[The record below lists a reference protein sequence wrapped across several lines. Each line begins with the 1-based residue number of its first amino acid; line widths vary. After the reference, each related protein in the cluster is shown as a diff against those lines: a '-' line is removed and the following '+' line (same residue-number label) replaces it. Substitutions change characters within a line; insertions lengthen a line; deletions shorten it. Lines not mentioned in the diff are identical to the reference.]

1 MSTFHNMHNNCAF
14 EINDTQSFLNKEIY
28 AYRSIW
34 RAVITQALMDASS
47 NSKKIFAKKQKIVA
61 LKWLLDEKNNDEF
74 KAVCHLADLDYEK
87 ILKQVKMA
95 LKRGCRWRNNKIA

>member
-1 MSTFHNMHNNCAF
+1 MHNNCTV

-47 NSKKIFAKKQKIVA
+47 NSKKIFAKKQKVVA

-74 KAVCHLADLDYEK
+74 KEVCHLADLDYEK

-95 LKRGCRWRNNKIA
+95 LNRGCRWRNNKSA

>member
-1 MSTFHNMHNNCAF
+1 MSTFHNMHNNCAV

-47 NSKKIFAKKQKIVA
+47 NSKKIFAKKT
-61 LKWLLDEKNNDEF
+61 ENSCF
-74 KAVCHLADLDYEK
+74 KMV
-87 ILKQVKMA
+87 I
-95 LKRGCRWRNNKIA
+95 R